1 MVDGTLLGV
10 MLDYYDNIVS
20 QQAQIYLKC
29 LSYTFFKIESQ
40 VPLALINNGNVVSKR
55 LSP

>member
-20 QQAQIYLKC
+20 QQAQIYLKY
-29 LSYTFFKIESQ
+29 LSYRFFKIESQ

>member
-1 MVDGTLLGV
+1 MVDGTLLGA
-10 MLDYYDNIVS
+10 MPDYYDNIVS

-29 LSYTFFKIESQ
+29 LSYRFFKKESQ
-40 VPLALINNGNVVSKR
+40 VPLALINNGNVVSER

>member
-40 VPLALINNGNVVSKR
+40 VPLALINNGNLVSKR

>member
-1 MVDGTLLGV
+1 MVDGTLLEV

-29 LSYTFFKIESQ
+29 LSYRFLKIESQ